1 VHSVGLVLHPRRDC
15 EGAIGAV
22 LEWTMARGTKLYGVT
37 GEISR
42 VQGATAV
49 PPDELGAMVDL
60 LVSLGG
66 DGTMLR
72 AMRLSDG
79 HPAPV
84 LGVNLGRLGFLAGG
98 SIDELDGLL
107 AEIAAGRCTTEE
119 RTLLEAHVR
128 RQGAPDLEAL
138 ALNDVVVARGRE
150 VRSIHIG
157 VTIDGA
163 PFTTYW
169 SDGLIV
175 ATATGSTAYGMSVG
189 GPLIIPSSRA
199 MMIVPIAPHLS
210 FPNAV
215 VLDVDQTI
223 ALEVLDE
230 PARLS
235 LDGQEE
241 HDLHVGDR
249 IDVRRAKPVARFVR
263 TATMRP
269 FLTLLRKKILK
280 EEGGP
285 V

>member
-1 VHSVGLVLHPRRDC
+1 VKLAFAVRPDWDVAVAAARDAATRARAKGH
-15 EGAIGAV
+15 EVVEVKLDSPSLAREVAGAEVAIV
-22 LEWTMARGTKLYGVT
+22 F
-37 GEISR
+37 
-42 VQGATAV
+42 
-49 PPDELGAMVDL
+49 
-60 LVSLGG
+60 GG

-72 AMRLSDG
+72 AARAL
-79 HPAPV
+79 APLAIPL
-84 LGVNLGRLGFLAGG
+84 LGVNLGRLGFLPGG
-98 SIDELDGLL
+98 LVDQLDGLL

-119 RTLLEAHVR
+119 RTLLEAHVHR
-128 RQGAPDLEAL
+128 KGAPDLEAL

-157 VTIDGA
+157 VTLDGA

-169 SDGLIV
+169 ADGLIV

-285 V
+285 A

>member
-1 VHSVGLVLHPRRDC
+1 MRLAFAVRPDWNVAIDAARDAA
-15 EGAIGAV
+15 ERARSKGHTVVQVSLDSTTLAREVAGVEVAIV
-22 LEWTMARGTKLYGVT
+22 
-37 GEISR
+37 
-42 VQGATAV
+42 
-49 PPDELGAMVDL
+49 
-60 LVSLGG
+60 LGG

-72 AMRLSDG
+72 AARAL
-79 HPAPV
+79 APLGIPI

-98 SIDELDGLL
+98 SLEELDGFLV
-107 AEIAAGRCTTEE
+107 EIAAGRFTTEE
-119 RTLLEAHVR
+119 RTLLEAR
-128 RQGAPDLEAL
+128 LSRAGGADLSVL

-150 VRSIHIG
+150 VRSIHIA
-157 VTIDGA
+157 VKIDGA
-163 PFTTYW
+163 PFTVYW
-169 SDGLIV
+169 ADGLIV

-199 MMIVPIAPHLS
+199 IMMVPVAPHLS

-223 ALEVLDE
+223 GLEVLDE

-249 IDVRRAKPVARFVR
+249 VAVRRAQAVARLVR
-263 TATMRP
+263 TSTMRP

-285 V
+285 S

>member
-1 VHSVGLVLHPRRDC
+1 MKLAFAVRPDWDVAVAAARDAATRARAKGH
-15 EGAIGAV
+15 EVVEVKLDSPSLAREVAAAEVAIV
-22 LEWTMARGTKLYGVT
+22 F
-37 GEISR
+37 
-42 VQGATAV
+42 
-49 PPDELGAMVDL
+49 
-60 LVSLGG
+60 GG

-72 AMRLSDG
+72 AARAL
-79 HPAPV
+79 APLAIPM

-119 RTLLEAHVR
+119 RTLLEAHVHR
-128 RQGAPDLEAL
+128 KGAPDLEAL

-157 VTIDGA
+157 VTLDGA

-285 V
+285 A

>member
-1 VHSVGLVLHPRRDC
+1 LAARWSDCGQPLMPATVIVGLQWGDECKGKTTDFLA
-15 EGAIGAV
+15 EQTAIV
-22 LEWTMARGTKLYGVT
+22 VRY
-37 GEISR
+37 
-42 VQGATAV
+42 Q
-49 PPDELGAMVDL
+49 
-60 LVSLGG
+60 GG
-66 DGTMLR
+66 DNAGHTLMLGDEVFK
-72 AMRLSDG
+72 LHLVPSG
-79 HPAPV
+79 ILYPHIVPVIGPGVVVNPAT
-84 LGVNLGRLGFLAGG
+84 L
-98 SIDELDGLL
+98 IDELDGLL

-119 RTLLEAHVR
+119 RTLLEAHVHR
-128 RQGAPDLEAL
+128 KGARDLDAL

-157 VTIDGA
+157 VTLDGA

-223 ALEVLDE
+223 ALEVQDE

-285 V
+285 A

>member
-1 VHSVGLVLHPRRDC
+1 MKAAFAVRPDWNVALDAAHDAATRARATGYEVVEVTLDSKELAREVAGSDV
-15 EGAIGAV
+15 AIV
-22 LEWTMARGTKLYGVT
+22 F
-37 GEISR
+37 
-42 VQGATAV
+42 
-49 PPDELGAMVDL
+49 
-60 LVSLGG
+60 GG

-72 AMRLSDG
+72 AARAL
-79 HPAPV
+79 APLAV
-84 LGVNLGRLGFLAGG
+84 PILGVNLGRLGFLAGG
-98 SIDELDGLL
+98 PVEELDGFL
-107 AEIAAGRCTTEE
+107 AEIAAGRWTTEE
-119 RTLLEAHVR
+119 RTLLEATVSR
-128 RQGAPDLEAL
+128 AGAPDLRAL

-150 VRSIHIG
+150 VRSIHID
-157 VTIDGA
+157 VKIDGA
-163 PFTTYW
+163 PFTVYW
-169 SDGLIV
+169 ADGLIV

-199 MMIVPIAPHLS
+199 IMIVPIAPHVS

-249 IDVRRAKPVARFVR
+249 IEVRRAKPVARFAR

-285 V
+285 A

>member
-1 VHSVGLVLHPRRDC
+1 
-15 EGAIGAV
+15 
-22 LEWTMARGTKLYGVT
+22 
-37 GEISR
+37 
-42 VQGATAV
+42 
-49 PPDELGAMVDL
+49 
-60 LVSLGG
+60 
-66 DGTMLR
+66 MLR
-72 AMRLSDG
+72 AARAL
-79 HPAPV
+79 APLAIPM

>member
-1 VHSVGLVLHPRRDC
+1 VKLAFAVRPDWDVAVAAARDAATRARAKGH
-15 EGAIGAV
+15 EVVEVKLDSPSLAREVAGAEVAIV
-22 LEWTMARGTKLYGVT
+22 F
-37 GEISR
+37 
-42 VQGATAV
+42 
-49 PPDELGAMVDL
+49 
-60 LVSLGG
+60 GG

-72 AMRLSDG
+72 AARAL
-79 HPAPV
+79 APLAIPM

-119 RTLLEAHVR
+119 RTLLEAHVHR
-128 RQGAPDLEAL
+128 KGAPDLEAL

-157 VTIDGA
+157 VTLDGA

-285 V
+285 A

>member
-1 VHSVGLVLHPRRDC
+1 MKLAFAVRPDWDVALAAARDAATRARTKGH
-15 EGAIGAV
+15 EVVQVKLDSPSLAREVAGAEVAIV
-22 LEWTMARGTKLYGVT
+22 F
-37 GEISR
+37 
-42 VQGATAV
+42 
-49 PPDELGAMVDL
+49 
-60 LVSLGG
+60 GG

-72 AMRLSDG
+72 AARAL
-79 HPAPV
+79 APLAIPM

-119 RTLLEAHVR
+119 RTLLEAHVHR
-128 RQGAPDLEAL
+128 KGAPELDAL

-157 VTIDGA
+157 VTLDGA

-285 V
+285 A

>member
-1 VHSVGLVLHPRRDC
+1 MKL
-15 EGAIGAV
+15 AFAV
-22 LEWTMARGTKLYGVT
+22 RPDWDVAVDAARAA
-37 GEISR
+37 
-42 VQGATAV
+42 ATRARAKGHAV
-49 PPDELGAMVDL
+49 AEVRLDSDRLATELGGAEAAIVF
-60 LVSLGG
+60 GG

-72 AMRLSDG
+72 AARAL
-79 HPAPV
+79 APLGIPI

-98 SIDELDGLL
+98 SLPELDGFI
-107 AEIAAGRCTTEE
+107 AELAAGRCTIEE
-119 RTLLEAHVR
+119 RTLLEARVR
-128 RQGAPDLEAL
+128 RTGAAELEAL
-138 ALNDVVVARGRE
+138 ALNDVVVARGQE

-163 PFTTYW
+163 PFTVYRA
-169 SDGLIV
+169 DGLIV

-189 GPLIIPSSRA
+189 GPLIMPSSRA
-199 MMIVPIAPHLS
+199 IMIVPIAPHLS

-223 ALEVLDE
+223 GLEVQDE

-249 IDVRRAKPVARFVR
+249 IEVRRAKPVARFVR

-285 V
+285 S

>member
-1 VHSVGLVLHPRRDC
+1 VKLAFAVRPDWSVAIDAARDAATRARTNGH
-15 EGAIGAV
+15 EVVEVKLDSAALAHEVAGAEVAIV
-22 LEWTMARGTKLYGVT
+22 F
-37 GEISR
+37 
-42 VQGATAV
+42 
-49 PPDELGAMVDL
+49 
-60 LVSLGG
+60 GG

-72 AMRLSDG
+72 AARAL
-79 HPAPV
+79 APLAIPI

-98 SIDELDGLL
+98 SLAELDGFL

-119 RTLLEAHVR
+119 RTLLEARVR
-128 RQGAPDLEAL
+128 RQGAADLGAL

-150 VRSIHIG
+150 VRSIHIA
-157 VTIDGA
+157 VSIDGA
-163 PFTTYW
+163 PFTIYW
-169 SDGLIV
+169 ADGLIV

-199 MMIVPIAPHLS
+199 IMIVPIAPHLS

-223 ALEVLDE
+223 TLEVRDE

-249 IDVRRAKPVARFVR
+249 IEVRRAKPVARFVR

-285 V
+285 A

>member
-1 VHSVGLVLHPRRDC
+1 MKLAFAVRPDWDVAVAAARD
-15 EGAIGAV
+15 AA
-22 LEWTMARGTKLYGVT
+22 TRARAKGHEVVEVKLDSPSLAREVT
-37 GEISR
+37 GAEVAI
-42 VQGATAV
+42 VF
-49 PPDELGAMVDL
+49 
-60 LVSLGG
+60 GG

-72 AMRLSDG
+72 AARAL
-79 HPAPV
+79 APLAIPM

-98 SIDELDGLL
+98 SVDELDGFL
-107 AEIAAGRCTTEE
+107 AEIAAGRCTIEE
-119 RTLLEAHVR
+119 RTLLEAHVQR
-128 RQGAPDLEAL
+128 KGAPDLEAL

-157 VTIDGA
+157 VTLDGA

-285 V
+285 A

>member
-1 VHSVGLVLHPRRDC
+1 VKL
-15 EGAIGAV
+15 AFAV
-22 LEWTMARGTKLYGVT
+22 RPDWEAA
-37 GEISR
+37 
-42 VQGATAV
+42 ATAARDAAIRARKNGHEV
-49 PPDELGAMVDL
+49 VEVTLDSP
-60 LVSLGG
+60 SLARDVAGTEVAIVFGG

-72 AMRLSDG
+72 AARAL
-79 HPAPV
+79 APLAIPM

-98 SIDELDGLL
+98 SIDDLDGLL

-119 RTLLEAHVR
+119 RSLLEAHVR
-128 RQGAPDLEAL
+128 RKGAPDLDAL

-189 GPLIIPSSRA
+189 GPLIIPSSRS

-223 ALEVLDE
+223 ALEVRDE

-249 IDVRRAKPVARFVR
+249 IDVRRATPVARFVR

-285 V
+285 A

>member
-1 VHSVGLVLHPRRDC
+1 MKLAFAIRPDWDVAIDAAREAARRARERGHAVAEVRLDSSALAR
-15 EGAIGAV
+15 EVADAEVAIV
-22 LEWTMARGTKLYGVT
+22 F
-37 GEISR
+37 
-42 VQGATAV
+42 
-49 PPDELGAMVDL
+49 
-60 LVSLGG
+60 GG

-72 AMRLSDG
+72 AARSL
-79 HPAPV
+79 APLGIPI

-98 SIDELDGLL
+98 SIEELDGFL
-107 AEIAAGRCTTEE
+107 AEIAAGRFSCED
-119 RTLLEAHVR
+119 RTLLEANLR
-128 RQGAPDLEAL
+128 PRSGADLDVL

-150 VRSIHIG
+150 VRSIHID
-157 VTIDGA
+157 VKIDGA
-163 PFTTYW
+163 PFTVYW
-169 SDGLIV
+169 ADGLIV

-199 MMIVPIAPHLS
+199 IMMVPVAPHLS

-235 LDGQEE
+235 VDGQEE

-249 IDVRRAKPVARFVR
+249 IEVRRAEAVARFVR

-285 V
+285 A

>member
-1 VHSVGLVLHPRRDC
+1 VKLAFAVRPDWDVAIRAASEAATRARANGHDVVEVKLDSAGLAH
-15 EGAIGAV
+15 ETKGAEVAIV
-22 LEWTMARGTKLYGVT
+22 F
-37 GEISR
+37 
-42 VQGATAV
+42 
-49 PPDELGAMVDL
+49 
-60 LVSLGG
+60 GG

-72 AMRLSDG
+72 AARAL
-79 HPAPV
+79 APLAIPI

-98 SIDELDGLL
+98 SLAELDGFL

-119 RTLLEAHVR
+119 RTLLEATLR
-128 RQGAPDLEAL
+128 RTASAAPDVTAL
-138 ALNDVVVARGRE
+138 ALNDVVVARGAQ
-150 VRSIHIG
+150 VRSIHID
-157 VTIDGA
+157 VKIDGS
-163 PFTTYW
+163 PFTVYW
-169 SDGLIV
+169 ADGLIV

-189 GPLIIPSSRA
+189 GPLILPSSRA
-199 MMIVPIAPHLS
+199 IMIVPIAPHLS

-223 ALEVLDE
+223 SLEVLDE

-249 IDVRRAKPVARFVR
+249 MEVRRAAPVARFVR

-285 V
+285 A

>member
-1 VHSVGLVLHPRRDC
+1 MKLAFAVRPDWDVAVGAARDAATRARTKGH
-15 EGAIGAV
+15 EVVELKLDSPSLAREVAGAEVAI
-22 LEWTMARGTKLYGVT
+22 
-37 GEISR
+37 IF
-42 VQGATAV
+42 
-49 PPDELGAMVDL
+49 
-60 LVSLGG
+60 GG

-72 AMRLSDG
+72 AARAL
-79 HPAPV
+79 APLAIPM

-119 RTLLEAHVR
+119 RTLLEAHVHR
-128 RQGAPDLEAL
+128 KGVPDLDAL

>member
-1 VHSVGLVLHPRRDC
+1 VKLAFAVRPDWDVAVAAARDAATRARATGH
-15 EGAIGAV
+15 EVVEVKLDSPSLAREVAGAEVAIV
-22 LEWTMARGTKLYGVT
+22 FC
-37 GEISR
+37 
-42 VQGATAV
+42 
-49 PPDELGAMVDL
+49 
-60 LVSLGG
+60 G

-72 AMRLSDG
+72 AARAL
-79 HPAPV
+79 APLAIPM

-119 RTLLEAHVR
+119 RTLLEAHVHR
-128 RQGAPDLEAL
+128 KGAPDLEAL

-157 VTIDGA
+157 VTLDGA